1 MFLSVPFGDLL
12 TDQACKFFPKKG
24 KCIMKYS
31 RFCLIILFFFSAILT
46 RLEAGNFSTDLMLGY
61 SGGFGVQ
68 VNGMVSGFAK
78 GFPMNLSVGIG
89 YTGMDPGNAADA
101 RRIFINDAT
110 NGDPEKSGHRWDFR
124 MDFLYQVNWLSLQRG
139 FLYGGVRYT
148 SFNGNFKFI
157 GGNEDFNISSDN
169 WGIGVGG
176 KAYFDMGGQL
186 DFVVTA
192 GADYFFASDLS
203 GHDTVYSP
211 DGENINPRRD
221 YTYDTADDAIGQ
233 PKLEP
238 ILMIGLNYRF
248 R

>member
-1 MFLSVPFGDLL
+1 
-12 TDQACKFFPKKG
+12 
-24 KCIMKYS
+24 MKYS

-124 MDFLYQVNWLSLQRG
+124 MDFL
-139 FLYGGVRYT
+139 
-148 SFNGNFKFI
+148 
-157 GGNEDFNISSDN
+157 
-169 WGIGVGG
+169 
-176 KAYFDMGGQL
+176 
-186 DFVVTA
+186 
-192 GADYFFASDLS
+192 
-203 GHDTVYSP
+203 
-211 DGENINPRRD
+211 
-221 YTYDTADDAIGQ
+221 
-233 PKLEP
+233 
-238 ILMIGLNYRF
+238 LMISTLSVH
-248 R
+248 